1 MSQDHSRANG
11 PQVKDKVKAKTAT
24 AVKVKE
30 IIVRKAAKD
39 PTATDQAKAA
49 VPLQADKVPVQA
61 IVRRAAKAAIARQA
75 VKEEAVRQVKAAP
88 DNVRALAKAAI
99 AAAADKTVPLAAA
112 VKIAPAKAAAHLPAV
127 QAIVLHQLLRK
138 DKAAALIPEV
148 RSRAQAQTSVKTRQG
163 AETDKNDS
171 RTAAPAV
178 LEETATEAAK
188 AEASS
193 SNLRHGK
200 KSTIHRKRLLSAAL

>member
-11 PQVKDKVKAKTAT
+11 PQVKDKVKARTAA

-30 IIVRKAAKD
+30 IIVRRAVKEPA
-39 PTATDQAKAA
+39 ATDQAKAA
-49 VPLQADKVPVQA
+49 VLLPADKVLVQA
-61 IVRRAAKAAIARQA
+61 IVHRAAKAAIARQA

-99 AAAADKTVPLAAA
+99 AAAAVKTVPLAAD
-112 VKIAPAKAAAHLPAV
+112 KIAPAKAAAQLPAV
-127 QAIVLHQLLRK
+127 QEIVRHQLLRK

-148 RSRAQAQTSVKTRQG
+148 RSRAQAQTSARTKQE
-163 AETDKNDS
+163 AETDKNAS

-200 KSTIHRKRLLSAAL
+200 KSTIHRKKLLSAAL